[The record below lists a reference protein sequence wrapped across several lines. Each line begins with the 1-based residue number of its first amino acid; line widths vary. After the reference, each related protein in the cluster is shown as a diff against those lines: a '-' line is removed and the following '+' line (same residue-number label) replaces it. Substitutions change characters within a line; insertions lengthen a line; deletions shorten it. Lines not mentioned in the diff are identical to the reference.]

1 MNAPRGVFQYSSAPV
16 GIWHSLN
23 RFLFT
28 LIVLTVAA
36 LVGYRFL
43 PEVSK
48 RRDQQIRVE
57 QLKAEVERERQILVL
72 NTRKKELLNYDS
84 EYLGLIAR
92 DRLDLMKE
100 GETIY
105 RLDPPKQDKAKMRL
119 TR

>member
-1 MNAPRGVFQYSSAPV
+1 MSARGDFQISSPSG

-23 RFLFT
+23 RLLFT

-48 RRDQQIRVE
+48 RREQQARVE
-57 QLKAEVERERQILVL
+57 QLKIEVEKERQLLVL
-72 NTRKKELLNYDS
+72 NTRKKELLNYDA
-84 EYLGLIAR
+84 EYLGLVAR

-105 RLDPPKQDKAKMRL
+105 RLEPARQDKAKMRL
-119 TR
+119 NK